1 MVKNQVKLTSKQK
14 GYSILIAL
22 VATCLTVILS
32 LLSIGQ
38 LANIFSA
45 SSVGFFLLPLCV
57 VGFVIIVVIIAATR
71 YKRDLYLR
79 LGTYLCILFLAV
91 IIFFFIGVGMQM
103 GTIT

>member
-14 GYSILIAL
+14 GYSILAAFI
-22 VATCLTVILS
+22 ATCLTIILS

-45 SSVGFFLLPLCV
+45 SSAGFFLFPLCF
-57 VGFVIIVVIIAATR
+57 VGFVIITVIIAATR
-71 YKRDLYLR
+71 YKGDLYLR
-79 LGTYLCILFLAV
+79 LGTYLCILILV
-91 IIFFFIGVGMQM
+91 IIIFFFIGVGMQM